1 MIGLDTNVLARYFT
15 QDDPAQSARATR
27 LIETRCL
34 PDDPGYISL
43 VTLCELVWVL
53 ASGYG
58 YSRTDIARLIQGVL
72 STSALTVEQSGRV
85 WASLRHYEKGKA
97 DLSDYLIALSCHE
110 ASAIP
115 VYTFD
120 RRAAADALYTT
131 VP

>member
-1 MIGLDTNVLARYFT
+1 MIGLDTNVLARFFT

-58 YSRTDIARLIQGVL
+58 YCCADISRLIRGIL
-72 STSALTVEQSGRV
+72 STSALTVEQSDRV
-85 WASLRHYEKGKA
+85 WAALRHYEKGKA
-97 DLSDYLIALSCHE
+97 DLSDYLIGLSCHE
-110 ASAIP
+110 VNATP

-120 RRAAADALYTT
+120 RRAAAEALFTT